1 MNNNKKE
8 ELNYHN
14 LNEVI
19 GLSKKMLKIL
29 YTCVI
34 LAIIVF
40 IIILFKNLEIFKV
53 LGSILGVISPFFI
66 GLVVAWLLDPAVTYL
81 QKKNVKRSIGTIVVF
96 FVFIL
101 ILYLFFRIML
111 PLLYTQLNE
120 FITNSLPTLIKSTS
134 TFIEN
139 LFNKLETTGFDFTSV
154 ETSVYKAL
162 ENFGVDLTTGLP
174 KLALNVVST
183 LVSSIGTFGLGLIVG
198 FYLLIDFEGV
208 KKIFNYIPIKNRD
221 AFNYIIGKLN
231 SAFRSFVQGTL
242 FISLIIMILSA
253 IFYGIIGLPSALLFG
268 LICGITNI
276 IPYIGPWIGGGICVI
291 VGLTVSPLTGILAGV
306 VAFAIQ
312 QVDGMI
318 LQPLIMSKT
327 MKLHPVTI
335 MIGLLIFGYLFGIL
349 GMIFATPIMASI
361 KIIASYYNEK
371 YNLIGRLKE
380 NLLLNKFYFERN
392 KL

>member
-29 YTCVI
+29 YTCII

-66 GLVVAWLLDPAVTYL
+66 GLVIAWLLDPAVTYL

-101 ILYLFFRIML
+101 ILYLLFRIML

-120 FITNSLPTLIKSTS
+120 FITNSLPTLIKSTG

-139 LFNKLETTGFDFTSV
+139 LFTKLEATGFDFTSV

-162 ENFGVDLTTGLP
+162 ENIGVDLTTGLP
-174 KLALNVVST
+174 KAALNVVST

-208 KKIFNYIPIKNRD
+208 KKIFNYIPIKNKEG
-221 AFNYIIGKLN
+221 FNYIIGKLN
-231 SAFRSFVQGTL
+231 IAFRSFVQGTL
-242 FISLIIMILSA
+242 FISLIIMILSS

-276 IPYIGPWIGGGICVI
+276 IPYIGPWIGGAICVI
-291 VGLTVSPLTGILAGV
+291 VGLTVSPVTGILAGV

-335 MIGLLIFGYLFGIL
+335 MIGLLVFGYLFGIL
-349 GMIFATPIMASI
+349 GMIFATPIMASV

-380 NLLLNKFYFERN
+380 KTNI
-392 KL
+392 

>member
-40 IIILFKNLEIFKV
+40 VIILFKNLEIFKV

-66 GLVVAWLLDPAVTYL
+66 GLVIAWLLDPAVTYL

-101 ILYLFFRIML
+101 ILYLLFRIML

-120 FITNSLPTLIKSTS
+120 FITNSLPTLIKSTG

-139 LFNKLETTGFDFTSV
+139 LFTKLEATGFDFTSV

-162 ENFGVDLTTGLP
+162 ENIGVDLTTGLP
-174 KLALNVVST
+174 KAALNVVST

-208 KKIFNYIPIKNRD
+208 KKIFNYIPIKNKEG
-221 AFNYIIGKLN
+221 FNYIIGKLN
-231 SAFRSFVQGTL
+231 IAFRSFVQGTL
-242 FISLIIMILSA
+242 FISLIIMILSS

-276 IPYIGPWIGGGICVI
+276 IPYIGPWIGGAICVI
-291 VGLTVSPLTGILAGV
+291 VGLTVSPVTGILAGV

-335 MIGLLIFGYLFGIL
+335 MIGLLVFGYLFGIL

-371 YNLIGRLKE
+371 YNLIGKLKE
-380 NLLLNKFYFERN
+380 KTNA
-392 KL
+392 

>member
-40 IIILFKNLEIFKV
+40 VIILFKNLEVFKV

-66 GLVVAWLLDPAVTYL
+66 GLVIAWLLDPAVTYL

-101 ILYLFFRIML
+101 ILYLLFRIML

-120 FITNSLPTLIKSTS
+120 FITNSLPTLIKSTG

-139 LFNKLETTGFDFTSV
+139 LFTKLEATGFDFTSV

-162 ENFGVDLTTGLP
+162 ENIGVDLTTGLP
-174 KLALNVVST
+174 KAALNVVST

-208 KKIFNYIPIKNRD
+208 KKIFNYIPIKNKEG
-221 AFNYIIGKLN
+221 FNYIIGKLN
-231 SAFRSFVQGTL
+231 IAFRSFVQGTL
-242 FISLIIMILSA
+242 FISLIIMILSS

-276 IPYIGPWIGGGICVI
+276 IPYIGPWIGGAICVI

-335 MIGLLIFGYLFGIL
+335 MIGLLVFGYLFGIL

-371 YNLIGRLKE
+371 YNLIGKLKE
-380 NLLLNKFYFERN
+380 KTNA
-392 KL
+392 

>member
-40 IIILFKNLEIFKV
+40 VIILFKNLEIFKV

-66 GLVVAWLLDPAVTYL
+66 GLVIAWLLDPAVTYL

-101 ILYLFFRIML
+101 ILYLLFRIML

-120 FITNSLPTLIKSTS
+120 FITNSLPTLIKSTG

-139 LFNKLETTGFDFTSV
+139 LFTKLEATGFDFTSV

-162 ENFGVDLTTGLP
+162 ENIGVDLTTGLP
-174 KLALNVVST
+174 KAALNVVST

-208 KKIFNYIPIKNRD
+208 KKIFNYIPIKNKEG
-221 AFNYIIGKLN
+221 FNYIIGKLN
-231 SAFRSFVQGTL
+231 IAFRSFVQGTL
-242 FISLIIMILSA
+242 FISLIIMILSS

-268 LICGITNI
+268 LICEITNI
-276 IPYIGPWIGGGICVI
+276 IPYIGPWIGGAICVI

-335 MIGLLIFGYLFGIL
+335 MIGLLVFGYLFGIL

-371 YNLIGRLKE
+371 YNLIGKLKE
-380 NLLLNKFYFERN
+380 KT
-392 KL
+392 KA

>member
-40 IIILFKNLEIFKV
+40 VIILFKNLEIFKV

-66 GLVVAWLLDPAVTYL
+66 GLVIAWLLDPAVTYL

-101 ILYLFFRIML
+101 ILYLLFRIML

-120 FITNSLPTLIKSTS
+120 FITNSLPTLIKSTG

-139 LFNKLETTGFDFTSV
+139 LFTKLEATGFDFTSV

-162 ENFGVDLTTGLP
+162 ENIGVDLTTGLP
-174 KLALNVVST
+174 QAALNVVST

-208 KKIFNYIPIKNRD
+208 KKIFNYIPIKNKEG
-221 AFNYIIGKLN
+221 FNYIIGKLN
-231 SAFRSFVQGTL
+231 IAFRSFVQGTL
-242 FISLIIMILSA
+242 FISLIIMILSS

-276 IPYIGPWIGGGICVI
+276 IPYIGPWIGGAICVI

-335 MIGLLIFGYLFGIL
+335 MIGLLVFGYLFGIL

-371 YNLIGRLKE
+371 YNLIGKLKE
-380 NLLLNKFYFERN
+380 KTNA
-392 KL
+392 

>member
-66 GLVVAWLLDPAVTYL
+66 GLVIAWLLDPAVTYL

-101 ILYLFFRIML
+101 ILYLLFRIML

-120 FITNSLPTLIKSTS
+120 FITNSLPTLIKSTG

-139 LFNKLETTGFDFTSV
+139 LFTKLEATGFDFTSV

-162 ENFGVDLTTGLP
+162 ENIGVDLTTGLP
-174 KLALNVVST
+174 KAALNVVST

-208 KKIFNYIPIKNRD
+208 KKIFNYIPIKNKEG
-221 AFNYIIGKLN
+221 FNYIIGKLN
-231 SAFRSFVQGTL
+231 IAFRSFVQGTL
-242 FISLIIMILSA
+242 FISLIIMILSS

-276 IPYIGPWIGGGICVI
+276 IPYIGPWIGGAICVI
-291 VGLTVSPLTGILAGV
+291 VGLTVSPVTGILAGV

-318 LQPLIMSKT
+318 LQPLIVSKT

-335 MIGLLIFGYLFGIL
+335 MIGLLVFGYLFGIL
-349 GMIFATPIMASI
+349 GMIFATPIMASV

-380 NLLLNKFYFERN
+380 KTNI
-392 KL
+392 

>member
-40 IIILFKNLEIFKV
+40 VIILFKNLEIFKV

-66 GLVVAWLLDPAVTYL
+66 GLVIAWLLDPAVTYL

-101 ILYLFFRIML
+101 ILYLLFRIML

-120 FITNSLPTLIKSTS
+120 FITNSLPTLIKSTG

-139 LFNKLETTGFDFTSV
+139 LFTKLEATGFDFTSV

-162 ENFGVDLTTGLP
+162 ENIGVDLTTGLP
-174 KLALNVVST
+174 KAALNVVST

-208 KKIFNYIPIKNRD
+208 KKIFNYIPIKNKEG
-221 AFNYIIGKLN
+221 FNYIIGKLN
-231 SAFRSFVQGTL
+231 IAFRSFVQGTL
-242 FISLIIMILSA
+242 FISLIIMILSS

-276 IPYIGPWIGGGICVI
+276 IPYIGPWIGGAICVI

-335 MIGLLIFGYLFGIL
+335 MIGLLVFGYLFGIL

-380 NLLLNKFYFERN
+380 KTNI
-392 KL
+392 

>member
-40 IIILFKNLEIFKV
+40 VIILFKNLEIFKV

-66 GLVVAWLLDPAVTYL
+66 GLVIAWLLDPAVTYL

-101 ILYLFFRIML
+101 ILYLLFRIML

-120 FITNSLPTLIKSTS
+120 FITNSLPTLIKSTG

-139 LFNKLETTGFDFTSV
+139 LFTKLEATGFDFTSV

-162 ENFGVDLTTGLP
+162 ENIGVDLTTGLP
-174 KLALNVVST
+174 KAALNVVST

-208 KKIFNYIPIKNRD
+208 KKIFNYIPIKNKEG
-221 AFNYIIGKLN
+221 FNYIIGKLN
-231 SAFRSFVQGTL
+231 IAFRSFVQGTL
-242 FISLIIMILSA
+242 FISLIIMILSS

-276 IPYIGPWIGGGICVI
+276 IPYIGPWIGGAICVI

-335 MIGLLIFGYLFGIL
+335 MIGLLVFGYLFGIL

-371 YNLIGRLKE
+371 YNLIGKLKE
-380 NLLLNKFYFERN
+380 KTKE
-392 KL
+392 

>member
-34 LAIIVF
+34 LTIIVF
-40 IIILFKNLEIFKV
+40 VIILFKNLEIFKV

-66 GLVVAWLLDPAVTYL
+66 GLVIAWLLDPAVTYL

-101 ILYLFFRIML
+101 ILYLLFRIML

-120 FITNSLPTLIKSTS
+120 FITNSLPTLIKSTG

-139 LFNKLETTGFDFTSV
+139 LFTKLEATGFDFTSV

-162 ENFGVDLTTGLP
+162 ENIGVDLTTGLP
-174 KLALNVVST
+174 KAALNVVST

-208 KKIFNYIPIKNRD
+208 KKIFNYIPIKNKEG
-221 AFNYIIGKLN
+221 FNYIIGKLN
-231 SAFRSFVQGTL
+231 IAFRSFVQGTL
-242 FISLIIMILSA
+242 FISLIIMILSS

-276 IPYIGPWIGGGICVI
+276 IPYIGPWIGGAICVI
-291 VGLTVSPLTGILAGV
+291 VGLTVSPVTGILAGV

-335 MIGLLIFGYLFGIL
+335 MIGLLVFGYLFGIL
-349 GMIFATPIMASI
+349 GMIFATPIMASV

-380 NLLLNKFYFERN
+380 KTNI
-392 KL
+392 

>member
-66 GLVVAWLLDPAVTYL
+66 GLVIAWLLDPAVTYL

-101 ILYLFFRIML
+101 ILYLLFRIML

-120 FITNSLPTLIKSTS
+120 FITNSLPTLIKSTG

-139 LFNKLETTGFDFTSV
+139 LFTKLEATGFDFTSV

-162 ENFGVDLTTGLP
+162 ENIGVDLTTGLP
-174 KLALNVVST
+174 KAALNVVST

-208 KKIFNYIPIKNRD
+208 KKIFNYIPIKNKEG
-221 AFNYIIGKLN
+221 FNYIIGKLN
-231 SAFRSFVQGTL
+231 IAFRSFVQGTL
-242 FISLIIMILSA
+242 FISLIIMILSS

-276 IPYIGPWIGGGICVI
+276 IPYIGPWIGGAICVI

-335 MIGLLIFGYLFGIL
+335 MIGLLVFGYLFGIL

-371 YNLIGRLKE
+371 YNLIGKLKE
-380 NLLLNKFYFERN
+380 KTNA
-392 KL
+392 

>member
-29 YTCVI
+29 YTCII

-53 LGSILGVISPFFI
+53 LGSILSVISPFFI
-66 GLVVAWLLDPAVTYL
+66 GLVIAWLLDPAVTYL

-101 ILYLFFRIML
+101 ILYLLFRIML

-120 FITNSLPTLIKSTS
+120 FITNSLPTLIKSTG

-139 LFNKLETTGFDFTSV
+139 LFTKLEATGFDFTSV

-162 ENFGVDLTTGLP
+162 ENIGVDLTTGLP
-174 KLALNVVST
+174 KAALNVVST

-208 KKIFNYIPIKNRD
+208 KKIFNYIPIKNKEG
-221 AFNYIIGKLN
+221 FNYIIGKLN
-231 SAFRSFVQGTL
+231 IAFRSFVQGTL
-242 FISLIIMILSA
+242 FISLIIMVLSS

-276 IPYIGPWIGGGICVI
+276 IPYIGPWIGGAICVI

-335 MIGLLIFGYLFGIL
+335 MIGLLVFGYLFGIL

-371 YNLIGRLKE
+371 YNLIGKLKE
-380 NLLLNKFYFERN
+380 KTNI
-392 KL
+392 

>member
-66 GLVVAWLLDPAVTYL
+66 GLVIAWLLDPAVTYL

-101 ILYLFFRIML
+101 ILYLLFRIML

-120 FITNSLPTLIKSTS
+120 FITNSLPTLIKSTG

-139 LFNKLETTGFDFTSV
+139 LFTKLEATGFDFTSV

-162 ENFGVDLTTGLP
+162 ENIGVDLTTGLP
-174 KLALNVVST
+174 KAALNVIST

-208 KKIFNYIPIKNRD
+208 KKIFNYIPIKNKEG
-221 AFNYIIGKLN
+221 FNYIIGKLN
-231 SAFRSFVQGTL
+231 IAFRSFVQGTL
-242 FISLIIMILSA
+242 FISLIIMILSS

-276 IPYIGPWIGGGICVI
+276 IPYIGPWIGGAICVI

-335 MIGLLIFGYLFGIL
+335 MIGLLVFGYLFGIL
-349 GMIFATPIMASI
+349 GMIFATPIMASV

-380 NLLLNKFYFERN
+380 KTNI
-392 KL
+392 

>member
-66 GLVVAWLLDPAVTYL
+66 GLVIAWLLDPAVTYL

-101 ILYLFFRIML
+101 ILYLLFRIML

-120 FITNSLPTLIKSTS
+120 FITNSLPTLIKSTG

-139 LFNKLETTGFDFTSV
+139 LFTKLEATGFDFTSV

-162 ENFGVDLTTGLP
+162 ENIGVDLTTGLP
-174 KLALNVVST
+174 KAALNVVST

-208 KKIFNYIPIKNRD
+208 KKIFNYIPIRNKEG
-221 AFNYIIGKLN
+221 FNYIIGKLN
-231 SAFRSFVQGTL
+231 IAFRSFVQGTL
-242 FISLIIMILSA
+242 FISLIIMILSS

-276 IPYIGPWIGGGICVI
+276 IPYIGPWIGGAICVI
-291 VGLTVSPLTGILAGV
+291 VGLTVSPVTGILAGV

-335 MIGLLIFGYLFGIL
+335 MIGLLVFGYLFGIL
-349 GMIFATPIMASI
+349 GMIFATPIMASV

-380 NLLLNKFYFERN
+380 KTNI
-392 KL
+392 

>member
-40 IIILFKNLEIFKV
+40 VIILFKNLEIFKV

-66 GLVVAWLLDPAVTYL
+66 GLVIAWLLDPAVTYL

-101 ILYLFFRIML
+101 ILML

-120 FITNSLPTLIKSTS
+120 FITNSLPTLIKSTG

-139 LFNKLETTGFDFTSV
+139 LFTKLEATGFDFTSV

-162 ENFGVDLTTGLP
+162 ENIGVDLTTGLP
-174 KLALNVVST
+174 KAALNVVST

-208 KKIFNYIPIKNRD
+208 KKIFNYIPIKNKEG
-221 AFNYIIGKLN
+221 FNYIIGKLN
-231 SAFRSFVQGTL
+231 IAFRSFVQGTL
-242 FISLIIMILSA
+242 FISLIIMILSS

-276 IPYIGPWIGGGICVI
+276 IPYIGPWIGGAICVI
-291 VGLTVSPLTGILAGV
+291 VGLTVSPVTGILAGV

-335 MIGLLIFGYLFGIL
+335 MIGLLVFGYLFGIL

-371 YNLIGRLKE
+371 YNLIGKLKE
-380 NLLLNKFYFERN
+380 KTNA
-392 KL
+392 

>member
-8 ELNYHN
+8 ELNYYN

-66 GLVVAWLLDPAVTYL
+66 GLVIAWLLDPAVTYL

-101 ILYLFFRIML
+101 ILYLLFRIML

-120 FITNSLPTLIKSTS
+120 FITNSLPTLIKSTG

-139 LFNKLETTGFDFTSV
+139 LFTKLEATGFDFTSV

-162 ENFGVDLTTGLP
+162 ENIGVDLTTGLP
-174 KLALNVVST
+174 KAALNVVST

-208 KKIFNYIPIKNRD
+208 KKIFNYIPIKNKEGFD
-221 AFNYIIGKLN
+221 YIIGKLN
-231 SAFRSFVQGTL
+231 IAFRSFVQGTL
-242 FISLIIMILSA
+242 FISLIIMILSS

-276 IPYIGPWIGGGICVI
+276 IPYIGPWIGGAICVI

-335 MIGLLIFGYLFGIL
+335 MIGLLVFGYLFGIL
-349 GMIFATPIMASI
+349 GMIFATPIMASV

-380 NLLLNKFYFERN
+380 KTNI
-392 KL
+392 

>member
-66 GLVVAWLLDPAVTYL
+66 GLVIAWLLDPAVTYL

-101 ILYLFFRIML
+101 ILYLLFRIML

-120 FITNSLPTLIKSTS
+120 FITNSLPTLIKSTG

-139 LFNKLETTGFDFTSV
+139 LFTKLEATGFDFTSV

-162 ENFGVDLTTGLP
+162 ENIGVDLTTGLP
-174 KLALNVVST
+174 KAALNVVST

-208 KKIFNYIPIKNRD
+208 KKIFNYIPIKNKEG
-221 AFNYIIGKLN
+221 FNYIIGKLN
-231 SAFRSFVQGTL
+231 IAFRSFVQGTL
-242 FISLIIMILSA
+242 FISLIIMILSS

-268 LICGITNI
+268 IICGITNI
-276 IPYIGPWIGGGICVI
+276 IPYIGPWIGGAICVI

-335 MIGLLIFGYLFGIL
+335 MIGLLVFGYLFGIL
-349 GMIFATPIMASI
+349 GMIFATPIMASV

-380 NLLLNKFYFERN
+380 KTNI
-392 KL
+392 

>member
-66 GLVVAWLLDPAVTYL
+66 GLVIAWLLDPAVTYL

-101 ILYLFFRIML
+101 ILYLLFRIML

-120 FITNSLPTLIKSTS
+120 FITNSLPTLIKSTG

-139 LFNKLETTGFDFTSV
+139 LFTKLEATGFDFTSV

-162 ENFGVDLTTGLP
+162 ENIGVDLTTGLP
-174 KLALNVVST
+174 KAALNVVST

-208 KKIFNYIPIKNRD
+208 KKIFNYIPIKNKEG
-221 AFNYIIGKLN
+221 FNYIIGKLN
-231 SAFRSFVQGTL
+231 IAFRSFVQGTL
-242 FISLIIMILSA
+242 FISLIIMILSS

-276 IPYIGPWIGGGICVI
+276 IPYIGPWIGGAICVI
-291 VGLTVSPLTGILAGV
+291 VGLTVSPVTGILAGV

-335 MIGLLIFGYLFGIL
+335 MIGLLVFGYLFGIL

-371 YNLIGRLKE
+371 YNLIGKLKE
-380 NLLLNKFYFERN
+380 KTNI
-392 KL
+392 

>member
-66 GLVVAWLLDPAVTYL
+66 GLVIAWLLDPAVTYL

-101 ILYLFFRIML
+101 ILYLLFRIML

-120 FITNSLPTLIKSTS
+120 FITNSLPTLIKSTG

-139 LFNKLETTGFDFTSV
+139 LFTKLEATGFDFTSI

-162 ENFGVDLTTGLP
+162 ENIGVDLTTGLP
-174 KLALNVVST
+174 KAALNVVST

-208 KKIFNYIPIKNRD
+208 KKIFNYIPIKNKEG
-221 AFNYIIGKLN
+221 FNYIIGKLN
-231 SAFRSFVQGTL
+231 IAFRSFVQGTL
-242 FISLIIMILSA
+242 FISLIIMILSS

-276 IPYIGPWIGGGICVI
+276 IPYIGPWIGGAICVI

-335 MIGLLIFGYLFGIL
+335 MIGLLVFGYLFGIL
-349 GMIFATPIMASI
+349 GMIFATPIMASV

-380 NLLLNKFYFERN
+380 KTNI
-392 KL
+392 

>member
-66 GLVVAWLLDPAVTYL
+66 GLVIAWLLDPAVTYL
-81 QKKNVKRSIGTIVVF
+81 QKKNVKRTIGTIVVF

-101 ILYLFFRIML
+101 ILYLLFRIML

-120 FITNSLPTLIKSTS
+120 FITNSLPTLIKSTG

-139 LFNKLETTGFDFTSV
+139 LFTKLEATGFDFTSV

-162 ENFGVDLTTGLP
+162 ENIGVDLTTGLP
-174 KLALNVVST
+174 KAALNVVST

-208 KKIFNYIPIKNRD
+208 KKIFNYIPIKNKEG
-221 AFNYIIGKLN
+221 FNYIIGKLN
-231 SAFRSFVQGTL
+231 IAFRSFVQGTL
-242 FISLIIMILSA
+242 FISLIIMILSS

-276 IPYIGPWIGGGICVI
+276 IPYIGPWIGGAICVI

-335 MIGLLIFGYLFGIL
+335 MIGLLVFGYLFGIL
-349 GMIFATPIMASI
+349 GMIFATPIMASV

-380 NLLLNKFYFERN
+380 KTNI
-392 KL
+392 

>member
-40 IIILFKNLEIFKV
+40 VIILFKNLEIFKV

-66 GLVVAWLLDPAVTYL
+66 GLVIAWLLDPAVTYL

-101 ILYLFFRIML
+101 ILYLLFRIML

-120 FITNSLPTLIKSTS
+120 FITNSLPTLIKSTG

-139 LFNKLETTGFDFTSV
+139 LFTKLEATGFDFTSV

-162 ENFGVDLTTGLP
+162 ENIGVDLTTGLP
-174 KLALNVVST
+174 KAALNVVST

-208 KKIFNYIPIKNRD
+208 KKIFNYIPIKNKEG
-221 AFNYIIGKLN
+221 FNYIIGKLN
-231 SAFRSFVQGTL
+231 IAFRSFVQGTL
-242 FISLIIMILSA
+242 FISLIIMILSS

-276 IPYIGPWIGGGICVI
+276 IPYIGPWIGGAICVI
-291 VGLTVSPLTGILAGV
+291 VGLTVSPVTGILAGV

-335 MIGLLIFGYLFGIL
+335 MIGLLVFGYLFGIL
-349 GMIFATPIMASI
+349 GMIFATPIMASV

-380 NLLLNKFYFERN
+380 KTNI
-392 KL
+392 

>member
-40 IIILFKNLEIFKV
+40 IIILFKNLEIFKI
-53 LGSILGVISPFFI
+53 LGSILSVISPFFI

-111 PLLYTQLNE
+111 PMLYTQLNE

-268 LICGITNI
+268 LICGLTNI

-335 MIGLLIFGYLFGIL
+335 MIGLLVFGYLFGIL

-380 NLLLNKFYFERN
+380 KTNV
-392 KL
+392 

>member
-40 IIILFKNLEIFKV
+40 VIILFKNLEIFKV

-66 GLVVAWLLDPAVTYL
+66 GLVIAWLLDPAVTYL

-101 ILYLFFRIML
+101 ILYLLFRIML

-120 FITNSLPTLIKSTS
+120 FITNSLPTLIKSTG

-139 LFNKLETTGFDFTSV
+139 LFTKLESTGFDFTSV

-162 ENFGVDLTTGLP
+162 ENIGVDLTTGLP
-174 KLALNVVST
+174 KAALNVVST

-208 KKIFNYIPIKNRD
+208 KKIFNYIPIKNKEG
-221 AFNYIIGKLN
+221 FNYIIGKLN
-231 SAFRSFVQGTL
+231 IAFRSFVQGTL
-242 FISLIIMILSA
+242 FISLIIMILSS

-276 IPYIGPWIGGGICVI
+276 IPYIGPWIGGAICVI

-335 MIGLLIFGYLFGIL
+335 MIGLLVFGYLFGIL

-371 YNLIGRLKE
+371 YNLIGKLKE
-380 NLLLNKFYFERN
+380 KTKE
-392 KL
+392 

>member
-29 YTCVI
+29 YTCII

-53 LGSILGVISPFFI
+53 LGSILSVISPFFI
-66 GLVVAWLLDPAVTYL
+66 GLVIAWLLDPAVTYL

-101 ILYLFFRIML
+101 ILYLLFRIML

-120 FITNSLPTLIKSTS
+120 FITNSLPTLIKSTG

-139 LFNKLETTGFDFTSV
+139 LFTKLEATGFDFTSV

-162 ENFGVDLTTGLP
+162 ENIGVDLTTGLP
-174 KLALNVVST
+174 KAALNVVST

-208 KKIFNYIPIKNRD
+208 KKIFNYIPIKNKEG
-221 AFNYIIGKLN
+221 FNYIIGKLN
-231 SAFRSFVQGTL
+231 IAFRSFVQGTL
-242 FISLIIMILSA
+242 FISLIIMILSS

-276 IPYIGPWIGGGICVI
+276 IPYIGPWIGGAICVI
-291 VGLTVSPLTGILAGV
+291 VGLTVSPVTGILAGV

-335 MIGLLIFGYLFGIL
+335 MIGLLVFGYLFGIL
-349 GMIFATPIMASI
+349 GMIFATPVMASV

-380 NLLLNKFYFERN
+380 KTNI
-392 KL
+392 

>member
-40 IIILFKNLEIFKV
+40 VIILFKNLEIFKV

-66 GLVVAWLLDPAVTYL
+66 GLVIAWLLDPAVTYL

-101 ILYLFFRIML
+101 ILYLLFRIML

-120 FITNSLPTLIKSTS
+120 FITNSLPTLIKSTG

-139 LFNKLETTGFDFTSV
+139 LFTKLEATGFDFTSV

-162 ENFGVDLTTGLP
+162 ENIGVDLTTGLP
-174 KLALNVVST
+174 KAALNVVST

-208 KKIFNYIPIKNRD
+208 KKIFNYIPIKNKEG
-221 AFNYIIGKLN
+221 FNYIIGKLN
-231 SAFRSFVQGTL
+231 IAFRSFVQGTL
-242 FISLIIMILSA
+242 FISLIIMILSS

-276 IPYIGPWIGGGICVI
+276 IPYIGPWIGGAICVI
-291 VGLTVSPLTGILAGV
+291 VGLTVSPVTGILAGV

-335 MIGLLIFGYLFGIL
+335 MIGLLVFGYLFGIL
-349 GMIFATPIMASI
+349 GMIFATPVMASI

-380 NLLLNKFYFERN
+380 KTNI
-392 KL
+392 

>member
-66 GLVVAWLLDPAVTYL
+66 GLVIAWLLDPAVTYL

-101 ILYLFFRIML
+101 ILYLLFRIML

-120 FITNSLPTLIKSTS
+120 FITNSLPTLIKSTG

-139 LFNKLETTGFDFTSV
+139 LFTKLEATGFDFTSV

-162 ENFGVDLTTGLP
+162 ENIGVDLTTGLP
-174 KLALNVVST
+174 KAALNVVST

-208 KKIFNYIPIKNRD
+208 KKIFNYIPIKNKEG
-221 AFNYIIGKLN
+221 FNYIIGKLN
-231 SAFRSFVQGTL
+231 IAFRSFVQGTL
-242 FISLIIMILSA
+242 FISLIIMILSS

-276 IPYIGPWIGGGICVI
+276 IPYIGPWIGGAICVI

-335 MIGLLIFGYLFGIL
+335 MIGLLVFGYLFGIL
-349 GMIFATPIMASI
+349 GMIFATPVMASI

-371 YNLIGRLKE
+371 YNLIGKLKE
-380 NLLLNKFYFERN
+380 KTNA
-392 KL
+392 

>member
-40 IIILFKNLEIFKV
+40 VIILFKNLEIFKV

-66 GLVVAWLLDPAVTYL
+66 GLVIAWLLDPAVTYL

-101 ILYLFFRIML
+101 ILYLLFRIML

-120 FITNSLPTLIKSTS
+120 FITNSLPTLIKSTG

-139 LFNKLETTGFDFTSV
+139 LFTKLEATGFDFTSV

-162 ENFGVDLTTGLP
+162 ENIGVDLTTGLP
-174 KLALNVVST
+174 KVALNVVST

-208 KKIFNYIPIKNRD
+208 KKIFNYIPIKNKEG
-221 AFNYIIGKLN
+221 FNYIIGKLN
-231 SAFRSFVQGTL
+231 IAFRSFVQGTL
-242 FISLIIMILSA
+242 FISLIIMILSS

-276 IPYIGPWIGGGICVI
+276 IPYIGPWIGGAICVI

-335 MIGLLIFGYLFGIL
+335 MIGLLVFGYLFGIL

-380 NLLLNKFYFERN
+380 KTNI
-392 KL
+392 

>member
-40 IIILFKNLEIFKV
+40 VIILFKNLEIFKV

-66 GLVVAWLLDPAVTYL
+66 GLVIAWLLDPAVTYL

-101 ILYLFFRIML
+101 ILYLLFRIML

-120 FITNSLPTLIKSTS
+120 FITNSLPTLIKSTG

-139 LFNKLETTGFDFTSV
+139 LFTKLEATGFDFTSV

-162 ENFGVDLTTGLP
+162 ENIGVDLTTGLP
-174 KLALNVVST
+174 KAALNVVST

-208 KKIFNYIPIKNRD
+208 KKIFNYIPIKNKEG
-221 AFNYIIGKLN
+221 FNYIIGKLN
-231 SAFRSFVQGTL
+231 IAFRSFVQGTL
-242 FISLIIMILSA
+242 FISLIIMILSS

-276 IPYIGPWIGGGICVI
+276 IPYIGPWIGGAICVI

-335 MIGLLIFGYLFGIL
+335 MIGLLVFGYLFGIL
-349 GMIFATPIMASI
+349 GMIFATPIMASV

-380 NLLLNKFYFERN
+380 KTNI
-392 KL
+392 

>member
-29 YTCVI
+29 YTCII

-53 LGSILGVISPFFI
+53 LGSILSVISPFFI
-66 GLVVAWLLDPAVTYL
+66 GLVIAWLLDPAVTYL

-101 ILYLFFRIML
+101 ILYLLFRIML

-120 FITNSLPTLIKSTS
+120 FITNSLPTLIKSTG

-139 LFNKLETTGFDFTSV
+139 LFTKLEATGFDFTSV

-162 ENFGVDLTTGLP
+162 ENIGVDLTTGLP
-174 KLALNVVST
+174 KAALNVVST

-208 KKIFNYIPIKNRD
+208 KKIFNYIPIKNKEG
-221 AFNYIIGKLN
+221 FNYIIGKLN
-231 SAFRSFVQGTL
+231 VAFRSFVQGTL
-242 FISLIIMILSA
+242 FISLIIMILSS

-335 MIGLLIFGYLFGIL
+335 MIGLLVFGYLFGIL

-371 YNLIGRLKE
+371 YNLIGKLKE
-380 NLLLNKFYFERN
+380 KTNA
-392 KL
+392 

>member
-40 IIILFKNLEIFKV
+40 VIILFKNLEIFKV

-66 GLVVAWLLDPAVTYL
+66 GLVIAWLLDPAVTYL

-101 ILYLFFRIML
+101 ILYLLFRIML

-120 FITNSLPTLIKSTS
+120 FITNSLPTLIKSTG

-139 LFNKLETTGFDFTSV
+139 LFTKLEATGFDFTSV

-162 ENFGVDLTTGLP
+162 ENIGVDLTTGLP
-174 KLALNVVST
+174 KAALNVVST

-208 KKIFNYIPIKNRD
+208 KKIFNYIPIKNKEG
-221 AFNYIIGKLN
+221 FNYIIGKLN
-231 SAFRSFVQGTL
+231 IAFRSFVQGTL
-242 FISLIIMILSA
+242 FISLIIMILSS

-276 IPYIGPWIGGGICVI
+276 IPYIGPWIGGAICVI

-335 MIGLLIFGYLFGIL
+335 MIGLLVFGYLFGIL

-361 KIIASYYNEK
+361 KIIASYYNKK
-371 YNLIGRLKE
+371 YNLIGKLKE
-380 NLLLNKFYFERN
+380 KTNA
-392 KL
+392 

>member
-66 GLVVAWLLDPAVTYL
+66 GLVIAWLLDPAVTYL

-101 ILYLFFRIML
+101 ILYLLFRIML

-120 FITNSLPTLIKSTS
+120 FITNSLPTLIKSTG

-139 LFNKLETTGFDFTSV
+139 LFTKLEATGFDFTSV

-162 ENFGVDLTTGLP
+162 ENIGVDLTTGLP
-174 KLALNVVST
+174 KAALNVVST

-208 KKIFNYIPIKNRD
+208 KKIFNYIPIKNKEG
-221 AFNYIIGKLN
+221 FNYIIGKLN
-231 SAFRSFVQGTL
+231 IAFRSFVQGTL
-242 FISLIIMILSA
+242 FISLIIMILSS

-276 IPYIGPWIGGGICVI
+276 IPYIGPWIGGAICVI

-335 MIGLLIFGYLFGIL
+335 MIGLLVFGYLFGIL
-349 GMIFATPIMASI
+349 GMIFATPIMASV

-380 NLLLNKFYFERN
+380 KTNA
-392 KL
+392 

>member
-40 IIILFKNLEIFKV
+40 VIILFKNLEIFKV
-53 LGSILGVISPFFI
+53 LGSILSVISPFFI
-66 GLVVAWLLDPAVTYL
+66 GLVIAWLLDPAVTYL

-101 ILYLFFRIML
+101 ILYLLFRIML

-120 FITNSLPTLIKSTS
+120 FITNSLPTLIKSTG

-139 LFNKLETTGFDFTSV
+139 LFTKLEATGFDFTSV

-162 ENFGVDLTTGLP
+162 ENIGVDLTTGLP
-174 KLALNVVST
+174 KAALNVVST

-208 KKIFNYIPIKNRD
+208 KKIFNYIPIKNKEG
-221 AFNYIIGKLN
+221 FNYIIGKLN
-231 SAFRSFVQGTL
+231 IAFRSFVQGTL
-242 FISLIIMILSA
+242 FISLIIMILSS

-276 IPYIGPWIGGGICVI
+276 IPYIGPWIGGAICVI

-335 MIGLLIFGYLFGIL
+335 MIGLLVFGYLFGIL
-349 GMIFATPIMASI
+349 GMIFATPIMASV

-380 NLLLNKFYFERN
+380 KTNI
-392 KL
+392 

>member
-29 YTCVI
+29 YTCII

-66 GLVVAWLLDPAVTYL
+66 GLVIAWLLDPAVTYL

-101 ILYLFFRIML
+101 ILYLLFRIML

-120 FITNSLPTLIKSTS
+120 FITNSLPTLIKSTG

-139 LFNKLETTGFDFTSV
+139 LFTKLEATGFDFTSV

-162 ENFGVDLTTGLP
+162 ENIGVDLTTGLP
-174 KLALNVVST
+174 KAALNVVST

-208 KKIFNYIPIKNRD
+208 KKIFNYIPIKNKEG
-221 AFNYIIGKLN
+221 FNYIIGKLN
-231 SAFRSFVQGTL
+231 IAFRSFVQGTL
-242 FISLIIMILSA
+242 FISLIIMILSS

-276 IPYIGPWIGGGICVI
+276 IPYIGPWIGGAICVI
-291 VGLTVSPLTGILAGV
+291 VGLTVSPVTGILAGV
-306 VAFAIQ
+306 VSFAIQ

-335 MIGLLIFGYLFGIL
+335 MIGLLVFGYLFGIL
-349 GMIFATPIMASI
+349 GMIFATPIMASV

-380 NLLLNKFYFERN
+380 KTNI
-392 KL
+392 

>member
-40 IIILFKNLEIFKV
+40 VIILFKNLEIFKV

-66 GLVVAWLLDPAVTYL
+66 GLVIAWLLDPAVTYL

-101 ILYLFFRIML
+101 ILYLLFRIML

-120 FITNSLPTLIKSTS
+120 FITNSLPTLIKSTG

-139 LFNKLETTGFDFTSV
+139 LFTKLEATGFDFTSV

-162 ENFGVDLTTGLP
+162 ENIGVDLTTGLP
-174 KLALNVVST
+174 KAALNVVST

-208 KKIFNYIPIKNRD
+208 KKIFNYIPIKNKEG
-221 AFNYIIGKLN
+221 FNYIIGKLN
-231 SAFRSFVQGTL
+231 IAFRSFVQGTL
-242 FISLIIMILSA
+242 FISLIIMILSS
-253 IFYGIIGLPSALLFG
+253 IFYGIIALPSALLFG

-276 IPYIGPWIGGGICVI
+276 IPYIGPWIGGAICVI
-291 VGLTVSPLTGILAGV
+291 VGLTVSPVTGILAGV

-335 MIGLLIFGYLFGIL
+335 MIGLLVFGYLFGIL
-349 GMIFATPIMASI
+349 GMIFATPIMASV

-380 NLLLNKFYFERN
+380 KTNI
-392 KL
+392 

>member
-40 IIILFKNLEIFKV
+40 VIILFKNLEIFKV

-66 GLVVAWLLDPAVTYL
+66 GLVIAWLLDPAVTYL

-101 ILYLFFRIML
+101 ILYLLFRIML

-120 FITNSLPTLIKSTS
+120 FITNSLPTLIKSTG

-139 LFNKLETTGFDFTSV
+139 LFTKLEATGFDFTSV

-162 ENFGVDLTTGLP
+162 ENIGVDLTTGLP
-174 KLALNVVST
+174 KAALNVVST

-208 KKIFNYIPIKNRD
+208 KKIFNYIPIKNKEG
-221 AFNYIIGKLN
+221 FNYIIGKLN
-231 SAFRSFVQGTL
+231 IAFRSFVQGTL
-242 FISLIIMILSA
+242 FISLIIMILSS

-276 IPYIGPWIGGGICVI
+276 IPYIGPWIGGAICVI

-335 MIGLLIFGYLFGIL
+335 MIGLLVFGYLFGIL

-380 NLLLNKFYFERN
+380 KTNA
-392 KL
+392 

>member
-8 ELNYHN
+8 ALNYHN

-40 IIILFKNLEIFKV
+40 VIILFKNLEIFKV

-66 GLVVAWLLDPAVTYL
+66 GLVIAWLLDPAVTYL

-101 ILYLFFRIML
+101 ILYLLFRIML

-120 FITNSLPTLIKSTS
+120 FITNSLPTLIKSTG

-139 LFNKLETTGFDFTSV
+139 LFTKLEATGFDFTSV

-162 ENFGVDLTTGLP
+162 ENIGVDLTTGLP
-174 KLALNVVST
+174 KAALNVVST

-208 KKIFNYIPIKNRD
+208 KKIFNYIPIKNKEG
-221 AFNYIIGKLN
+221 FNYIIGKLN
-231 SAFRSFVQGTL
+231 IAFRSFVQGTL
-242 FISLIIMILSA
+242 FISLIIMILSS

-276 IPYIGPWIGGGICVI
+276 IPYIGPWIGGAICVI

-335 MIGLLIFGYLFGIL
+335 MIGLLVFGYLFGIL

-371 YNLIGRLKE
+371 YNLIGKLKE
-380 NLLLNKFYFERN
+380 KTNA
-392 KL
+392 

>member
-40 IIILFKNLEIFKV
+40 VIILFKNLEIFKV

-66 GLVVAWLLDPAVTYL
+66 GLVIAWLLDPAVTYL

-101 ILYLFFRIML
+101 ILYLLFRIML

-120 FITNSLPTLIKSTS
+120 FITNSLPTLIKSTG

-139 LFNKLETTGFDFTSV
+139 LFTKLEATGFDFTSA

-162 ENFGVDLTTGLP
+162 ENIGVDLTTGLP
-174 KLALNVVST
+174 KAALNVVST

-208 KKIFNYIPIKNRD
+208 KKIFNYIPIKNKEG
-221 AFNYIIGKLN
+221 FNYIIGKLN
-231 SAFRSFVQGTL
+231 IAFRSFVQGTL
-242 FISLIIMILSA
+242 FISLIIMILSS

-276 IPYIGPWIGGGICVI
+276 IPYIGPWIGGAICVI

-306 VAFAIQ
+306 AAFAIQ

-335 MIGLLIFGYLFGIL
+335 MIGLLVFGYLFGIL

-371 YNLIGRLKE
+371 YNLIGKLKE
-380 NLLLNKFYFERN
+380 KTNA
-392 KL
+392 

>member
-40 IIILFKNLEIFKV
+40 VIILFKNLEIFKV

-66 GLVVAWLLDPAVTYL
+66 GLVIAWLLDPAVTYL

-101 ILYLFFRIML
+101 ILYLLFRIML

-120 FITNSLPTLIKSTS
+120 FITNSLPTLIKSTG

-139 LFNKLETTGFDFTSV
+139 LFTKLEATGFDFTSV

-162 ENFGVDLTTGLP
+162 ENIGVDLTTGLP
-174 KLALNVVST
+174 KAALNVVST

-208 KKIFNYIPIKNRD
+208 KKIFNYIPIKNKEG
-221 AFNYIIGKLN
+221 FNYIIGKLN
-231 SAFRSFVQGTL
+231 IAFRSFVQGTL
-242 FISLIIMILSA
+242 FISLIIMILSS

-276 IPYIGPWIGGGICVI
+276 IPYIGPWIGGAICVI
-291 VGLTVSPLTGILAGV
+291 VGLTVSPVTGILAGV

-335 MIGLLIFGYLFGIL
+335 MIGLLVFGYLFGIL
-349 GMIFATPIMASI
+349 GMIFATPIMASV

-371 YNLIGRLKE
+371 YNLIGKLKE
-380 NLLLNKFYFERN
+380 KTNA
-392 KL
+392 

>member
-40 IIILFKNLEIFKV
+40 VIILFKNLEIFKV

-66 GLVVAWLLDPAVTYL
+66 GLVIAWLLDPAVTYL

-101 ILYLFFRIML
+101 ILYLLFRIML

-120 FITNSLPTLIKSTS
+120 FITNSLPTLIKSTG

-139 LFNKLETTGFDFTSV
+139 LFTKLEATGFDFTSV

-162 ENFGVDLTTGLP
+162 ENIGVDLTTGLP
-174 KLALNVVST
+174 KAALNVVST

-208 KKIFNYIPIKNRD
+208 KKIFNYIPIKNKEGFD
-221 AFNYIIGKLN
+221 YIIGKLN
-231 SAFRSFVQGTL
+231 IAFRSFVQGTL
-242 FISLIIMILSA
+242 FISLIIMILSS

-276 IPYIGPWIGGGICVI
+276 IPYIGPWIGGAICVI

-335 MIGLLIFGYLFGIL
+335 MIGLLVFGYLFGIL
-349 GMIFATPIMASI
+349 GMIFATPIMASV

-371 YNLIGRLKE
+371 YNLIGKLKE
-380 NLLLNKFYFERN
+380 KTNI
-392 KL
+392 